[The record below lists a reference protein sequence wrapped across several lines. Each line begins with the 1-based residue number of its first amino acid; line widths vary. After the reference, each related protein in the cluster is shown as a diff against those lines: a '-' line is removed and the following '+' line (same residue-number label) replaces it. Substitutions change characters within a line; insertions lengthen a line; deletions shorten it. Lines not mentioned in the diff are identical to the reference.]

1 MRMLFSIWNFLVAC
15 AEELEK
21 YRNGKYSKVK

>member
-1 MRMLFSIWNFLVAC
+1 LLSSIWNFLVAC

-21 YRNGKYSKVK
+21 YRNGKYNKVR